1 MEPATVFLTLGGLF
15 LAGLLADQI
24 GRRTA
29 LPRVTLLLGCG
40 IVVGGSGFG
49 WLPEAA
55 FEWYEFLSVSA
66 LTMVAFLL
74 GGALTFGNLRDH
86 GRVILWVSLA
96 VVLVTVALVGGG
108 LWALGVDLEL
118 ALILGAIATATAP
131 AATEDVIRQSG
142 IRNGFTETLEG
153 IVAIDD
159 AWGLIAFSLIL
170 TLAGMLSGGEGGS
183 LIADAGWE
191 IGGAV
196 LLGAA
201 MGCPAAYLTGRLSK
215 GEPLQTEALGIVFL
229 TAGLAM
235 WLEVSFLIAGMVAGA
250 LIANFA
256 RHHERGFHE
265 IEHIQWPFMLLFF
278 ILAGS
283 SLEVGHLAVVG
294 WIGAGYV
301 VLRILARVLGAWAGA
316 AAAGADHGTRQ
327 RLGLALLPQAG
338 VAVGMALVA
347 AETFPE
353 HAAAIL
359 TVTIAATV
367 VFELIGPVA
376 TLWAVR
382 ASEREAG

>member
-1 MEPATVFLTLGGLF
+1 MDLATVFLTLGALF

-24 GRRTA
+24 GRGTP
-29 LPRVTLLLGCG
+29 LPRVTLLLACG
-40 IVVGGSGFG
+40 IAVGASGFG

-55 FEWYEFLSVSA
+55 FGWYGFLSVSA

-74 GGALTFGNLRDH
+74 GGSLTFANLRDH
-86 GRVILWVSLA
+86 GRIILWVSLA
-96 VVLVTVALVGGG
+96 VVLVTVAVVAGG

-170 TLAGMLSGGEGGS
+170 TLAGMLNGGAGAE
-183 LIADAGWE
+183 LLADAAWE

-201 MGCPAAYLTGRLSK
+201 LGVPAAYLTGRLSQ

-283 SLEVGHLAVVG
+283 SLEVAHLAVVG
-294 WIGAGYV
+294 WIGLGYV
-301 VLRILARVLGAWAGA
+301 VLRVLARVAGAWAGA
-316 AAAGADHGTRQ
+316 AAAGAEEATRR

-347 AETFPE
+347 AEAFPE
-353 HAAAIL
+353 HSAAIL

-382 ASEREAG
+382 ASDREGA